1 MNLSDQDI
9 NKIADALFER
19 LMKQQE
25 KFEAEH
31 NTFIVSDEFGNSKTV
46 DEAEYLHFELIK
58 LEELMNL
65 YVKEEHYEKA
75 EILKNKIRII
85 RNKIQKL

>member
-1 MNLSDQDI
+1 MNLSDEDI
-9 NKIADALFER
+9 NKLADALFER

-46 DEAEYLHFELIK
+46 SEAEYLQFELTK
-58 LEELMNL
+58 LEELMNT
-65 YVKEEHYEKA
+65 YVQEEHYEKA

-85 RNKIQKL
+85 RNKILKL

>member
-1 MNLSDQDI
+1 MNLSDEDI
-9 NKIADALFER
+9 NKLADALFER

-31 NTFIVSDEFGNSKTV
+31 NTFIVSDEFGNNKTV
-46 DEAEYLHFELIK
+46 SEAEYLQFELTK
-58 LEELMNL
+58 LEELMNT
-65 YVKEEHYEKA
+65 YVQEEHYEKA

-85 RNKIQKL
+85 RNKILKL

>member
-1 MNLSDQDI
+1 MNLSDEDI
-9 NKIADALFER
+9 NKLADALFER

-25 KFEAEH
+25 KFEAEN

-46 DEAEYLHFELIK
+46 SEAEYLQFELTK
-58 LEELMNL
+58 LEELMNT
-65 YVKEEHYEKA
+65 YVQEEHYEKA

-85 RNKIQKL
+85 RNKILKL

>member
-25 KFEAEH
+25 KFEAGH
-31 NTFIVSDEFGNSKTV
+31 NTFIVSDEFGNSKAV

-65 YVKEEHYEKA
+65 YVKEERYEKA

>member
-1 MNLSDQDI
+1 MNLSDEDI
-9 NKIADALFER
+9 NKLADALFER

-31 NTFIVSDEFGNSKTV
+31 NTFILSDEFGNSKTV
-46 DEAEYLHFELIK
+46 SEAEYLQFELTK
-58 LEELMNL
+58 LEDLMNT
-65 YVKEEHYEKA
+65 YVQEEHYEKA
-75 EILKNKIRII
+75 EMLKSKIRII